1 MTRRA
6 VFQQI
11 VLTALKFLSAHS
23 ILLPPASA
31 APYRYTPKGHHQN
44 MTPGMSAV
52 DGTGGI
58 LTDFLIRYLTG
69 DTNLKSRQ
77 VQSEANDIRFVICDE
92 TPGLSYKIENFTQ
105 CTGNPVPWVNV
116 AKLSGTTMIISMHC
130 GNSVISIRQT
140 TGEIFQRKDLLYSAI
155 DLRGVIDAGMTIRKE
170 LE

>member
-1 MTRRA
+1 
-6 VFQQI
+6 
-11 VLTALKFLSAHS
+11 
-23 ILLPPASA
+23 
-31 APYRYTPKGHHQN
+31 

-52 DGTGGI
+52 NSTGGI

-69 DTNLKSRQ
+69 NANLKSSQ
-77 VQSEANDIRFVICDE
+77 MQSQANAIHFAIGDK
-92 TPGLSYKIENFTQ
+92 TPNLSYIIEKENFTQ
-105 CTGNPVPWVNV
+105 CTGNPVPWINI